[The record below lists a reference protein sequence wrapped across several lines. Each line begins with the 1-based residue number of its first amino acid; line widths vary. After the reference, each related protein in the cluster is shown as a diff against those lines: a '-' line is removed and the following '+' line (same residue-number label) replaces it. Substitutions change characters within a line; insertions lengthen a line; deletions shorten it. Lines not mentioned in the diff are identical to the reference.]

1 MRRPISW
8 IPTLYFSE
16 GLPYVIVMTI
26 SVIMYKRLGLS
37 NTDIT
42 LYTTWLYLPWVI
54 KPLWSPFIE
63 QMRTKRWWILLMQ
76 LLVGAAMGGV
86 ALSLQ
91 APGYVQWSLCFFWLM
106 AFSSATHDISADGF
120 YMLALSEHDQAFYVG
135 IRSTFYRISMII
147 GQGVLIMGAGLLEIY
162 TRNPRTAWSLTLMV
176 AAATMLLLF
185 LYHRWALPHPD
196 EKRSSGSALGANAIL
211 HEVWDIC
218 HDFCL
223 KPQVITA
230 VIFML
235 IYRLP
240 EAMLVKI
247 TPLFMLDSTA
257 QGGLSLTTSELG
269 WVQGTVGAIG
279 LIAGGILGGWAI
291 ARDGF
296 RRWLWPMVLAMSLP
310 NILYIVLAYYQPE
323 QMWFFSSSFVV
334 DKIWIVAISYFIE
347 QFGYGFG
354 FTAYMMYMLFFSQ
367 GNSPA
372 AHYSFCTGLM
382 AASMMLP
389 GYATGWLQEQLGYYQ
404 YFVFVAALIPVTF
417 VAASLINVP
426 DDFGAKKV
434 VTKGHTRKS

>member
-86 ALSLQ
+86 AFSLQ
-91 APGYVQWSLCFFWLM
+91 APGYVQWSLCLFWLM

-120 YMLALSEHDQAFYVG
+120 YMLALSEHEQAFFVG
-135 IRSTFYRISMII
+135 IRSTFYRISMIV

-162 TRNPRTAWSLTLMV
+162 TRNPRTAWSLTMMV

-185 LYHRWALPHPD
+185 LYHRWALPHPE
-196 EKRSSGSALGANAIL
+196 EKRNADTNPGTRAIL

-218 HDFCL
+218 HDFFL

-257 QGGLSLTTSELG
+257 QGGLALTTSELG

-323 QMWFFSSSFVV
+323 QMWFISPSFVV
-334 DKIWIVAISYFIE
+334 DKIWIVALSYFVE

-354 FTAYMMYMLFFSQ
+354 FTAYMMYMLYFSQ
-367 GNSPA
+367 GSSPA

-404 YFVFVAALIPVTF
+404 YFVLVAALIPVTF

-426 DDFGAKKV
+426 DDFGAKKEE
-434 VTKGHTRKS
+434 